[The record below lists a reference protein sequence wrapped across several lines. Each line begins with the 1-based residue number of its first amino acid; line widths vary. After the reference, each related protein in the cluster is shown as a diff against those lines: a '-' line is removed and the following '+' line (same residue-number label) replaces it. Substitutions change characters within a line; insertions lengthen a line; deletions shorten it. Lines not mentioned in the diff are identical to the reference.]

1 MLVTGLITEDG
12 LAVELFFLVCNAQRK
27 INNCLC
33 VSNLKCRAR
42 TRRARAHICN
52 DEELL
57 SNLRLYF

>member
-42 TRRARAHICN
+42 AHICN